1 MINYCIDNT
10 IIENDNYLHIGEEYF
25 RCVRKYFILLDIPL
39 EEVHKLFEK
48 HDNML
53 QLLSSIISVYQL
65 DEGLLHSC
73 CFLINV
79 QYSLTDIKQLENL
92 TKVRNRNKYC
102 EVLKPDYL
110 LHFKQQILNNNM
122 PQYYHASLILMQKFN
137 STLLYISSKLKHKFV
152 VHEMLYVEL
161 LLTIDGQL
169 NKKIIHYLNML

>member
-39 EEVHKLFEK
+39 EKVHKLFEK

-152 VHEMLYVEL
+152 VHEMLYV
-161 LLTIDGQL
+161 
-169 NKKIIHYLNML
+169 

>member
-39 EEVHKLFEK
+39 EKVHKLFEK

-169 NKKIIHYLNML
+169 NKKIIHYLNTL

>member
-10 IIENDNYLHIGEEYF
+10 IIENDNYLYIGEEYF

-39 EEVHKLFEK
+39 EKVHKLFEK

-169 NKKIIHYLNML
+169 NKKIIHYLNTL